1 MNGTKKSKK
10 TKEDTISQLKKEEQ
24 KAQKDSKKEEEEEYH
39 QDSEEEETNTKET
52 EVKEQTVQKT
62 DKPKSLKELLNT
74 VDENKPKDKK
84 KQEKKHEKKPKKYY
98 DEEPPKLKF
107 TNSKRKGNADDIDKE
122 IRAKKEPEKKTF
134 TNAQGLS
141 AAAKE
146 NEKIKP
152 TKNYLEKDTK
162 KKYNDEK
169 EEEISK
175 PKFTTNIKDGDE
187 NFVELNKNEDVS
199 KYKYI
204 I

>member
-1 MNGTKKSKK
+1 MNDLKKSKK

-39 QDSEEEETNTKET
+39 ADSEEEETNTKET

-62 DKPKSLKELLNT
+62 DKPKSLKELLNS

-84 KQEKKHEKKPKKYY
+84 KQEKKHEKKTKKYHE
-98 DEEPPKLKF
+98 DEPPKLKF
-107 TNSKRKGNADDIDKE
+107 TNSKRKGNADEIDKE

-134 TNAQGLS
+134 TNAQGLD

-146 NEKIKP
+146 NAKIKP
-152 TKNYLEKDTK
+152 TKNYLEKDIK

-199 KYKYI
+199 KYI
-204 I
+204 